1 MGDAMRDQV
10 RQYTGEV
17 TATLLEAEWEVRWT
31 YTGRGG
37 AAVEAVEFEAEKR
50 VGRER
55 FVFGQ
60 AISVRELLLHRLG
73 ARDLAE
79 LHARDAKESL
89 KAEIARGE
97 SRD

>member
-1 MGDAMRDQV
+1 MKDQV

-17 TATLLEAEWEVRWT
+17 TATLLEAGWEVRWT
-31 YTGRGG
+31 YTGRGV
-37 AAVEAVEFEAEKR
+37 AAVEAIEFEAEKL

-89 KAEIARGE
+89 KGAIEQTEAARGV
-97 SRD
+97 